1 MLDRLIA
8 HCHTPS
14 TLARNAA
21 QQRSR
26 MSHALLAIA
35 VEMAV
40 FVDAHPHPEL
50 STLESLHVLHISAEQ
65 LHVLLGQAA
74 QRMPQL

>member
-1 MLDRLIA
+1 
-8 HCHTPS
+8 
-14 TLARNAA
+14 
-21 QQRSR
+21 

>member
-1 MLDRLIA
+1 VLDRLIA

-26 MSHALLAIA
+26 
-35 VEMAV
+35 MAV